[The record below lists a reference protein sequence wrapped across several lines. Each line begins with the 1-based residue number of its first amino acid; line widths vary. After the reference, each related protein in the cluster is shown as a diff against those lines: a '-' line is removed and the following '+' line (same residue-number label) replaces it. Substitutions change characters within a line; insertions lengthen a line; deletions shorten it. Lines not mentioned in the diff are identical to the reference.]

1 MFGIKNIK
9 LVAAIKTVGIITAM
23 AVCGI
28 LGVGIVEVF
37 GVTAAESAIG
47 LALVILLGLLIN
59 MVYHSYLYQLEEE
72 QRKQNING

>member
-37 GVTAAESAIG
+37 GVTAVLV

>member
-28 LGVGIVEVF
+28 LGAGIVEVF
-37 GVTAAESAIG
+37 GVTAVLV
-47 LALVILLGLLIN
+47 LALVIVGGLLID
-59 MVYHSYLYQLEEE
+59 MVYHRYLYQLEDE